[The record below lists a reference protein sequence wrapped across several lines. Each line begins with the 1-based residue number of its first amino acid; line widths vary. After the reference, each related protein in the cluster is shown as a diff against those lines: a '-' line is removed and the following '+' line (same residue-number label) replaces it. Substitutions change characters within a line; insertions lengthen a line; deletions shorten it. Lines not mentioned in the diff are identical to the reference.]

1 MIKGTLETC
10 DIQTEMGSTVDP
22 HIPRL
27 LELSNDVEKNPG
39 PPKIVRNGLL
49 NNTGG
54 GKSNGNGTGAKAIT
68 HSNNGAKAITHRS
81 GQ

>member
-1 MIKGTLETC
+1 MDSI
-10 DIQTEMGSTVDP
+10 VDP

-54 GKSNGNGTGAKAIT
+54 RSNGNGNGAKAIT

-81 GQ
+81 G

>member
-1 MIKGTLETC
+1 
-10 DIQTEMGSTVDP
+10 MGSMVDP

-54 GKSNGNGTGAKAIT
+54 KSNGNGTGAKAIT
-68 HSNNGAKAITHRS
+68 HSTNGAKAITHRS